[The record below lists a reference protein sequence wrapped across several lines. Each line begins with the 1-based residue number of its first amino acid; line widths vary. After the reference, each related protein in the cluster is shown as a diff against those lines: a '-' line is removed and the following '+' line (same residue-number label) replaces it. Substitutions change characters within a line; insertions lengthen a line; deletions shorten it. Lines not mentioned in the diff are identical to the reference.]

1 MRWLRQYVRTLR
13 RKQLKTWSHRNN
25 AMWNFVVY
33 RLEFELA
40 KTFMPILLGV
50 FVVELWGWNPVTT
63 SIFYF
68 AGAVSATWFLL
79 VFWMIVSVSTRM
91 ADKEYM
97 LITRNSR
104 SKEYRK

>member
-13 RKQLKTWSHRNN
+13 RKQLKRWSHRNN
-25 AMWNFVVY
+25 AMWNFVFH

-40 KTFMPILLGV
+40 KTLMPFLLGV
-50 FVVELWGWNPVTT
+50 LVVELWEWNPVTT

-68 AGAVSATWFLL
+68 SGAVSAAWFLL
-79 VFWMIVSVSTRM
+79 VFWIFVSVSTRM